1 MRAGWVG
8 LAGTGPLRWLSIR
21 RCWGDSAPPPGAPSR
36 SNRSAVRQPD
46 SRPGRSLPRVRSAPR
61 RMPVPARCPSARPSA
76 LIEPRFDPAM
86 QPVSIIGCGYTGRRL
101 AERLRTSG
109 ACVRGFATRVE
120 SLRQIE
126 EVGAEALPLD
136 LDAAMTP
143 VDFTGHLVY
152 YAVPPARQAGDPRLD
167 RFLVRLLG
175 QSH

>member
-1 MRAGWVG
+1 MQ
-8 LAGTGPLRWLSIR
+8 
-21 RCWGDSAPPPGAPSR
+21 RCWRDSAPPPRSPSR
-36 SNRSAVRQPD
+36 SNRSAVRQPG

-61 RMPVPARCPSARPSA
+61 RMPAPARCPSPRLSA
-76 LIEPRFDPAM
+76 LIEPRLDPSM
-86 QPVSIIGCGYTGRRL
+86 QPVSIIGCGYSGRRL
-101 AERLRTSG
+101 AERFLASG

-152 YAVPPARQAGDPRLD
+152 YAVPPARHLPPRVGS
-167 RFLVRLLG
+167 RAIRPG
-175 QSH
+175 SG